1 MTKTDIFKLKQSIS
15 FEDLL
20 FNLGFENINV
30 NMKRCSCLLHGGDNK
45 TSFSWNNDVFYC
57 YGCGKSGDK
66 ISLVQEVKKYSFQE
80 ALQYLGNLAGIPID
94 IKPGKKQRVDYSRY
108 NENMFPTRYCEMLA
122 KKTILEYWDNKIDL
136 IQRYIDIYSNIARSL
151 KVNNVPE
158 FEKRIEHTLYRLDSL
173 VSCLIYER
181 NML

>member
-30 NMKRCSCLLHGGDNK
+30 QMKRCSCLLHGGDNK

-66 ISLVQEVKKYSFQE
+66 ISLVQEIKKYSFQE

-94 IKPGKKQRVDYSRY
+94 IKPGKKQNFDRL
-108 NENMFPTRYCEMLA
+108 EFPVKYCEFLA
-122 KKTILEYWDNKIDL
+122 RKIIIDYYDKLIADMETEIEKLTKDLKISQNKKL
-136 IQRYIDIYSNIARSL
+136 IEQ
-151 KVNNVPE
+151 E
-158 FEKRIEHTLYRLDSL
+158 LYKLDSDIMYL
-173 VSCLIYER
+173 NFQKGEVK
-181 NML
+181 

>member
-1 MTKTDIFKLKQSIS
+1 MNRTNIFKLKQSIS

-45 TSFSWNNDVFYC
+45 TSFSWNNDVYYC

-66 ISLVQEVKKYSFQE
+66 ISLVQEIKKYSFQE

-94 IKPGKKQRVDYSRY
+94 IKPGKKQNFDRL
-108 NENMFPTRYCEMLA
+108 EFPVQYAQFFAR
-122 KKTILEYWDNKIDL
+122 KTIIDYYDKLIADIEIEIDKLTESLKISRDKDL
-136 IQRYIDIYSNIARSL
+136 IEQKLYKLDFDI
-151 KVNNVPE
+151 
-158 FEKRIEHTLYRLDSL
+158 
-173 VSCLIYER
+173 IYLNFQKGEIP
-181 NML
+181 